1 MALLYVKR
9 FHMSIVTI
17 LIFAQNIWVIFGSF
31 AQNSFYFVR
40 SNIFLG
46 IKKGRVVFSLPF
58 LFSVMLSVLPVI
70 LLEDPCSFLL
80 FFLRSDRSAYPPL
93 PLQSV

>member
-31 AQNSFYFVR
+31 A
-40 SNIFLG
+40 
-46 IKKGRVVFSLPF
+46 
-58 LFSVMLSVLPVI
+58 
-70 LLEDPCSFLL
+70 
-80 FFLRSDRSAYPPL
+80 
-93 PLQSV
+93 